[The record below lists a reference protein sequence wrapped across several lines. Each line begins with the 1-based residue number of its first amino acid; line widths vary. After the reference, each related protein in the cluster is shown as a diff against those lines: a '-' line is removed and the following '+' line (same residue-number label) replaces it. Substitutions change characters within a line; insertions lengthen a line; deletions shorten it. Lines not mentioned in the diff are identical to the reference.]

1 MQRFSSRF
9 WRSTSS
15 GTQVLFEPEYE
26 HCLLSLCRKN
36 CLTRQSRGTAQKRAA
51 PHFYVMPRKAKSMIK
66 QVGNTVIQLKHKAL
80 CHCGAV
86 VLELDLPNGIE
97 NPRRCD
103 CSICRRKGAIVAS
116 VKLSGINIIKGT
128 DALRLYQFNTMTAK
142 HYFCSVCGIYTHH
155 QRRSNPEEYGYNV
168 GCLEGV
174 NPFLIENIPTNDGIN
189 HPADRNKT

>member
-1 MQRFSSRF
+1 
-9 WRSTSS
+9 
-15 GTQVLFEPEYE
+15 
-26 HCLLSLCRKN
+26 
-36 CLTRQSRGTAQKRAA
+36 
-51 PHFYVMPRKAKSMIK
+51 MIK
-66 QVGNTVIQLKHKAL
+66 QVGNTVIKLKHKAS

-103 CSICRRKGAIVAS
+103 CSICRRRGTIVAS
-116 VKLSGINIIKGT
+116 VKLSGIKIIKGT
-128 DALRLYQFNTMTAK
+128 DTLRLYQFNTMTAK

-155 QRRSNPEEYGYNV
+155 QRRSNPKEYGYNV

-189 HPADRNKT
+189 HPSDRNKT